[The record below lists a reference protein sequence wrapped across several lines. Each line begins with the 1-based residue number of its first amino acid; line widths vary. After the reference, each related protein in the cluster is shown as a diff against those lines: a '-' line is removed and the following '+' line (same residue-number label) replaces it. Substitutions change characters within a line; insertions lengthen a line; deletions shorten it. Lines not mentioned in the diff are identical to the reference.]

1 MIYRSVRPERQ
12 THLPGMEINGRA
24 SVARADVEMVI
35 RVKRHT
41 RLLDAIQ
48 GRGRGA
54 AGCFEMRMLRRYS
67 CCSAVNLS

>member
-1 MIYRSVRPERQ
+1 
-12 THLPGMEINGRA
+12 MEINGRA
-24 SVARADVEMVI
+24 SVARADVEVVI

-54 AGCFEMRMLRRYS
+54 GCFEMRILYVGTV
-67 CCSAVNLS
+67 AAQL